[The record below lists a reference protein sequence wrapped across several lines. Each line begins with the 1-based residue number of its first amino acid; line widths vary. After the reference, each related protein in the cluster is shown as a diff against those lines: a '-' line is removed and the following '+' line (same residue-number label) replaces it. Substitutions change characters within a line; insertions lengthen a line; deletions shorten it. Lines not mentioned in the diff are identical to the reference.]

1 MRVGTATST
10 LRALSL
16 VYLASASAFG
26 LAIAIHSD
34 AQWAVGVRA
43 AVRVATPV
51 VQQAAVAVNEKAI
64 KPSVAWVVEQDKN
77 LVAYLERPK
86 PQIARLTLPAK
97 KPVPVA
103 QAKRITPP
111 AAVLR
116 PAVVEQPNQKAAVAA
131 AAPPPLELAPQ
142 PDEPALTPA
151 PDANPPSA
159 AELARVLAHMKVS
172 LTKELYANFELF
184 LYVSKADHGPWQ
196 QRMYVF
202 QKEANGDLD
211 VLYNFPVSTGQESP
225 MPGPSGHL
233 LNTNTPQGYYE
244 LDPDRMY
251 RRYHSGQWDQSM
263 PYAMFFTW
271 EHDGL
276 QTGLAIHSATGG
288 DIALLGKRASAGCVR
303 LAPQNAQLLFHLI
316 RKDYGGLAPRFAY
329 DRRTAT
335 MSNDGLLM
343 HDAEGNLQYAGGY
356 KVLVVI
362 ENNGG
367 DNVVAAL
374 F

>member
-1 MRVGTATST
+1 MRAGSATSA

-26 LAIAIHSD
+26 LALAIHSD
-34 AQWAVGVRA
+34 APWAVGVRT

-51 VQQAAVAVNEKAI
+51 VEQAAATVNDTAI
-64 KPSVAWVVEQDKN
+64 KPSVAWVVQQDKK
-77 LVAYLERPK
+77 LVAYFEQPK
-86 PQIARLTLPAK
+86 PHVARLTLPAK
-97 KPVPVA
+97 KPVVVAKHIAPPVLH
-103 QAKRITPP
+103 P
-111 AAVLR
+111 AI
-116 PAVVEQPNQKAAVAA
+116 VEQPKQQTAAVT
-131 AAPPPLELAPQ
+131 PPPLELAPQ

-151 PDANPPSA
+151 PDTNPPSA
-159 AELARVLAHMKVS
+159 AELSRVLAHMKVS

-202 QKEANGDLD
+202 QKQASGDLD
-211 VLYNFPVSTGQESP
+211 MLYSFPVSTGQETLV
-225 MPGPSGHL
+225 PGPTGRL
-233 LNTNTPQGYYE
+233 LKTDTPQGYYE

-276 QTGLAIHSATGG
+276 QTGLAIHSATG
-288 DIALLGKRASAGCVR
+288 DDVALLGKRASAGCVR
-303 LAPQNAQLLFHLI
+303 LAPQNAQLLFHLV
-316 RKDYGGLAPRFAY
+316 RANYAGLAPRFAY

-335 MSNDGLLM
+335 MNNDGLLM
-343 HDAEGNLQYAGGY
+343 HDADGNLKYADGY